1 MQIKNKLYDQL
12 EDAYE
17 KMAKIDREL
26 EAMNYL
32 EFDELENKLDEHEQS
47 FQGLMELLGKIFSGG
62 A

>member
-17 KMAKIDREL
+17 KMAKIDREI
-26 EAMNYL
+26 ETMTHG
-32 EFDELENKLDEHEQS
+32 EFDDIEKKLDEHEQS